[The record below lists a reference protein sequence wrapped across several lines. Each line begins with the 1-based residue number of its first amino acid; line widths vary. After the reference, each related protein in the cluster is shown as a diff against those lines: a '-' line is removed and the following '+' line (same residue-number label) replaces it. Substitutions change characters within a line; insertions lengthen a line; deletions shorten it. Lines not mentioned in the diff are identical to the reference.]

1 VSKKQR
7 LAAGKAADVMDVIKE
22 HPAQDVSHTGYG
34 LQPVEGVGL
43 VRLGGV
49 EEIEVEVLEPLI
61 LVGDQGAKSTSIV
74 CCTAASS
81 KRSAEKKELS
91 ITLCKDQCT
100 WIAPSSG

>member
-7 LAAGKAADVMDVIKE
+7 LAAGKAADVIDVIKE

-43 VRLGGV
+43 VRLSGF

-61 LVGDQGAKSTSIV
+61 LVGDQGQVDLDSLLHGRFLQAF
-74 CCTAASS
+74 
-81 KRSAEKKELS
+81 
-91 ITLCKDQCT
+91 
-100 WIAPSSG
+100 G